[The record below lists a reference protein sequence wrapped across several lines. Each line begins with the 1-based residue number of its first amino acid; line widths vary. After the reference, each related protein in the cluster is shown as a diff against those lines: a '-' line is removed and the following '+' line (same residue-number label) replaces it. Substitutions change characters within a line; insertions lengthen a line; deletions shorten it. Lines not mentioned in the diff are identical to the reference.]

1 MAHNSLRNI
10 TRLATASTRLRN
22 RYLRHQIRRA
32 VKRVR
37 ININIRS
44 IRLSQRVALLARI
57 FVVQIAKCSATV
69 LALIIVLSLNIF
81 AHVPVE
87 LKPSAMHLTSA
98 AIIGGALALVLS
110 LSVIPAQ
117 RAAEAF
123 SPAILNLYARDR
135 ALLMVFLTLVG
146 TTMLSVL
153 LGTEWIESLN
163 ARYSVSLQFI
173 LLGISF
179 DALRLF
185 YVRVLDLLA
194 PQTAVKLVLREC
206 SKQMASVKRIVERLV
221 RVLALAG
228 GAADQQT
235 VSRAALYA
243 KSQIARSLRA
253 WTAQLDEFA
262 HKAIARR
269 DTHGAN
275 EIVTAMGTIGQQYAE
290 ARRSSLILLP
300 DWDNLFAGGVSDIG
314 DVLNPIYESIRVIC
328 EDAAKAPNELIVRH
342 CMQTLE
348 VMTTRAMEM
357 VHSQDG
363 HWQTAPLAYSPCFYL
378 GMCVQTA
385 IRENMADA
393 VLAAVNSFQT
403 ILVKKTAD
411 VDTRTVEAQALESL
425 FTITAASYARPD
437 SVWAFPAMNAM
448 LFAARRDIQVRGYRD
463 LPMLKTVLGYSVLL
477 APLEVAM
484 DKAGKRRIQTFPPYS
499 LGFEANVAML
509 LYMVAGQVEVDAE
522 RPWVNPFHEFLEASE
537 DIADHYRNLAR
548 TDFLDTLLRKWVVDS
563 LVRVM
568 QVHLSL
574 LSNPP
579 AGAENHLDDID
590 NRMRWLIHTV
600 PSLFPEGQNPFP
612 SHHADDACGAL
623 AILGMNLLEMN
634 RNRAAQDCGT
644 AISAIAAHA
653 TTSNPE
659 PYSFADLQ
667 QKLEI
672 LARAAA
678 ALGHAQAAT
687 EFRAMIQRPPSISDA
702 NWPHFVEARQTRI
715 RQLDEH
721 LEEIERHGMNMPDD
735 PIPLLRRILARP
747 RDRGG

>member
-1 MAHNSLRNI
+1 
-10 TRLATASTRLRN
+10 
-22 RYLRHQIRRA
+22 
-32 VKRVR
+32 
-37 ININIRS
+37 
-44 IRLSQRVALLARI
+44 
-57 FVVQIAKCSATV
+57 
-69 LALIIVLSLNIF
+69 
-81 AHVPVE
+81 
-87 LKPSAMHLTSA
+87 MHLTSA

-153 LGTEWIESLN
+153 LGTEWIEFFN

-275 EIVTAMGTIGQQYAE
+275 EIVTAMGTIGQQYAD

-411 VDTRTVEAQALESL
+411 VDTRTVEAQALEFSL
-425 FTITAASYARPD
+425 HNHGCELREAGLSLGISSDECHVVCR
-437 SVWAFPAMNAM
+437 
-448 LFAARRDIQVRGYRD
+448 AARYPSAR
-463 LPMLKTVLGYSVLL
+463 LP
-477 APLEVAM
+477 
-484 DKAGKRRIQTFPPYS
+484 
-499 LGFEANVAML
+499 
-509 LYMVAGQVEVDAE
+509 
-522 RPWVNPFHEFLEASE
+522 
-537 DIADHYRNLAR
+537 
-548 TDFLDTLLRKWVVDS
+548 
-563 LVRVM
+563 
-568 QVHLSL
+568 
-574 LSNPP
+574 
-579 AGAENHLDDID
+579 
-590 NRMRWLIHTV
+590 
-600 PSLFPEGQNPFP
+600 
-612 SHHADDACGAL
+612 
-623 AILGMNLLEMN
+623 
-634 RNRAAQDCGT
+634 
-644 AISAIAAHA
+644 
-653 TTSNPE
+653 
-659 PYSFADLQ
+659 
-667 QKLEI
+667 
-672 LARAAA
+672 
-678 ALGHAQAAT
+678 
-687 EFRAMIQRPPSISDA
+687 
-702 NWPHFVEARQTRI
+702 
-715 RQLDEH
+715 
-721 LEEIERHGMNMPDD
+721 
-735 PIPLLRRILARP
+735 
-747 RDRGG
+747 